1 MASIFYRAAY
11 ERQFPLTMLFLELL
25 QTSIAEEGAEEFTA
39 DQLVPLILKC
49 LVKAGLREK
58 AKKSDA
64 DYVITR
70 LTSMMEEAQSAG
82 DASSSPPPKKQ
93 TFASSYSA
101 WAAAL
106 EPDALCLAASSFDYF
121 QAERLYKDVDK
132 EDVIWLADQYLRAEW
147 EKIKVGFES
156 VVYGFGGSYK
166 GDSSERSGGADT
178 YDLTKESAKGLAAL
192 KKVL

>member
-1 MASIFYRAAY
+1 MASIFYRANY
-11 ERQFPLTMLFLELL
+11 ERKFPLTMLFLELL
-25 QTSIAEEGAEEFTA
+25 QASISEKEAEELTA
-39 DQLVPLILKC
+39 DQLLPLILEC
-49 LVKAGLREK
+49 LVKSGLKEK

-64 DYVITR
+64 DYVIDR
-70 LTSMMEEAQSAG
+70 LTSMMQEAQPTG
-82 DASSSPPPKKQ
+82 DGAPPSKKQ

-121 QAERLYKDVDK
+121 QAERLYKEVDK

-166 GDSSERSGGADT
+166 DDSSGGSGGADT